1 MSTIRVIITKIPK
14 QVSKYKIDNTQI
26 NNFINMQN
34 SLTTAASQFPG
45 FIESQSYW
53 KTNNN
58 IDSIYPIINMSLWKS
73 EPDWKY
79 WYNSLER
86 KQLMRFQS
94 DLCKE
99 VNIDIC
105 KNRVAYMDIPLL

>member
-1 MSTIRVIITKIPK
+1 
-14 QVSKYKIDNTQI
+14 
-26 NNFINMQN
+26 MQN

-58 IDSIYPIINMSLWKS
+58 IDSIYPIINMSLWNS

-86 KQLMRFQS
+86 KQIMRFQS

>member
-14 QVSKYKIDNTQI
+14 QVSKHKIDNTQI
-26 NNFINMQN
+26 NSFINMQN

-58 IDSIYPIINMSLWKS
+58 IDSIYPIINMSLWNS
-73 EPDWKY
+73 ELDWKY

-86 KQLMRFQS
+86 NQIMKFQS